1 MTNVEKALYVLQ
13 ELDLLLMEKNIQ
25 KQQTDS
31 PEVKEFLTNKID
43 AIDWARNMMI
53 KEIARKEE

>member
-31 PEVKEFLTNKID
+31 PEVKEFLTNKMD

-53 KEIARKEE
+53 KEISRKEE

>member
-25 KQQTDS
+25 KQKTDS
-31 PEVKEFLTNKID
+31 PEVKEFLTKKMD